1 MHGALQGV
9 NHHQASMVQ
18 SSLSEEA
25 FESHLI
31 KNPPFQI
38 DRTSIDLRNL
48 TGYHHIVG

>member
-1 MHGALQGV
+1 MHGTVQEL
-9 NHHQASMVQ
+9 NHRRASMVQ